1 MANWW
6 RHCDVVSDCIVM
18 NFLCNSPLY
27 YLTLY
32 QNLLRLNFIFVVRK
46 IGKISPW
53 WGEGGVCHPLEF
65 SPCLILEPSRY
76 IVENLVCKKSSSHSQ
91 EKKPASTPPPP
102 PPPLAIK
109 GLTLN
114 IWIFRMNNCSYNQVS
129 ISILIFRPR
138 LVFIGSK
145 ATPDVIKAQ
154 ASDPLI
160 FLSMIRSDNLNFN
173 MRWPCSS
180 MLSHLLACARFISC
194 KKTWNDTIFNASVN
208 SKC

>member
-1 MANWW
+1 MVGGGGCLPPP
-6 RHCDVVSDCIVM
+6 RILPLS
-18 NFLCNSPLY
+18 NFRAKSVHSWKFSLQK
-27 YLTLY
+27 TL
-32 QNLLRLNFIFVVRK
+32 
-46 IGKISPW
+46 P
-53 WGEGGVCHPLEF
+53 
-65 SPCLILEPSRY
+65 IL
-76 IVENLVCKKSSSHSQ
+76 KK
-91 EKKPASTPPPP
+91 KKPASTPPPP
-102 PPPLAIK
+102 PPPPPPSLAIK

-114 IWIFRMNNCSYNQVS
+114 IWIFRMNKGSYNQVS

-180 MLSHLLACARFISC
+180 VLSHWLACARFIFC